1 VQHPKILGPRV
12 DASLDLFA
20 IAVPVND
27 QVYDAGGEIRG
38 ERLRDHPFS
47 TGVNLGWQFTDFQ
60 KLTASYQFRFDHY
73 SADKQTTPGFAI
85 PDSTVTNGFGL
96 AYEYKRKGYA
106 LGGNAFTYRRGSWD
120 SWGTGAGFDPDQRS
134 YQKYSA
140 SLSKDFFFGLHKVHL
155 NAAYYGGRHLD
166 RFSMYQFGF
175 FDENRIHG
183 VPSAGVRFGELAM
196 LRTGY
201 SFNLFDLYRVDLFL
215 EQALGKDPT
224 RDGAWRNVTG
234 IGLGL
239 NLRTPFGTML
249 RADLGKSFLPRLY
262 SGSGSFVAQIMVL
275 KPI

>member
-1 VQHPKILGPRV
+1 V
-12 DASLDLFA
+12 
-20 IAVPVND
+20 
-27 QVYDAGGEIRG
+27 
-38 ERLRDHPFS
+38 
-47 TGVNLGWQFTDFQ
+47 
-60 KLTASYQFRFDHY
+60 
-73 SADKQTTPGFAI
+73 
-85 PDSTVTNGFGL
+85 
-96 AYEYKRKGYA
+96 
-106 LGGNAFTYRRGSWD
+106 
-120 SWGTGAGFDPDQRS
+120 GFDAAQRS

-140 SLSKDFFFGLHKVHL
+140 SLSKDFFFGLHKIHL

-215 EQALGKDPT
+215 EQAIGKDPT
-224 RDGAWRNVTG
+224 RDGAWRSVTG
-234 IGLGL
+234 TGIGL

-249 RADLGKSFLPRLY
+249 RADIGKSFLPSLY